1 MNFVEYPDRDL
12 MMMDLAD
19 NLAGDL
25 NGALMGNDRV
35 SFAVP
40 GGTTPGPL
48 FDTLS
53 AVSIDWDRVTVM
65 LGDER
70 WVPESSERSNARL
83 VRERLLTGHAAAAGF
98 LGFYLEGKDPQ
109 DALDLVGADL
119 EPLLPLSV
127 LVLGMG
133 ADMHTASLFPG
144 SPQLK
149 AALAETAP
157 PLMAVTAPGAPEPR
171 VSLTGRVLRDA
182 MKTHVVIT
190 GAEKRAAVERAA
202 KLDDPYE
209 APISLVLKQAI
220 VHWAE

>member
-1 MNFVEYPDRDL
+1 MNFVEYPDRDM

-19 NLAGDL
+19 SLAGSL
-25 NGALMGNDRV
+25 NAALMTHDHV

-48 FDTLS
+48 FDMLG
-53 AVSIDWDRVTVM
+53 AVRLDWDRVTIV

-70 WVPESSERSNARL
+70 WVTEESERSNARL
-83 VRERLLTGHAAAAGF
+83 VRERLLTGHAAAAKF
-98 LGFYLEGKDPQ
+98 LGFYAEGKEPQ
-109 DALDLVGADL
+109 QALDLVGEEL

-144 SPQLK
+144 SPELK
-149 AALAETAP
+149 AALDDHAP

-171 VSLTGRVLRDA
+171 VTLTGRVLSGA
-182 MKTHVVIT
+182 MDSHVVIT

-202 KLDDPYE
+202 KLDDPFK
-209 APISLVLKQAI
+209 APISLVLKQAT